1 MARMNSFTKMN
12 SLILAL
18 LIPVLIMYT
27 ISHQVSVGVIQQNLQ
42 DSQMNKLSFLL
53 KQLDDNVRQLS
64 MMANVLLK
72 DPNVKEF
79 RDLDLYGDEINVL
92 KTEQIISQ
100 KLNLQSVAN
109 AFSNSVV
116 IYAPRIQKAV
126 GQNSLVYYDRE
137 QLYRDAKPQ
146 WRYDSERGQFVLY
159 TFDPINSKSLVG
171 NARLIAKV
179 SFNAGNIVKMLDNY
193 HVEGSG
199 ETFLYRPADGELI
212 TSGFDPDFS
221 GMIVGRIGGR
231 DMQERGNHTVAV
243 NGADYLV
250 NYVKSAELGWYL
262 VDYVPLQKILAPVT
276 ESRTF
281 FYLFLGIML
290 LVSITIS
297 YVLYQ
302 NIRIPI
308 KNLIRSV
315 QQLKK
320 GNYATRISMKGG
332 NDFTFLIQRFNEMA
346 EQIENLVGKVYAEE
360 IRSREATM
368 KQLQSQINPHFLYN
382 CLAFMKSMAILE
394 NNDAI
399 VAMSVHLSKYYRY
412 TTRNEQQL
420 VPMREE
426 IELVRHYLA
435 IQNLQNKRLSYTIEI
450 PDAMLDL
457 LIPRLLIQPVV
468 ENAILHGIE
477 RHAEAGRIRISG
489 VQLIDENRITVEDDG
504 PGMNGQE
511 LQALARRLNLPL
523 TEEVGCGLWNVHQRL
538 KLQFEAGSGL
548 RFEAAELRGLK
559 VSLHWK

>member
-12 SLILAL
+12 ILILAL

-27 ISHQVSVGVIQQNLQ
+27 ISYRISVCVIEQNLQ

-53 KQLDDNVRQLS
+53 KQLDDNIRQLS

-109 AFSNSVV
+109 AFSNSIV

-126 GQNSLVYYDRE
+126 GQNSLVYYDQE
-137 QLYRDAKPQ
+137 QLYRDAKPN
-146 WRYDSERGQFVLY
+146 WHYDAEKGQFILY
-159 TFDPINSKSLVG
+159 AFDPINNKNLVG

-179 SFNAGNIVKMLDNY
+179 SFNSGNIVKMLDNY
-193 HVEGSG
+193 HSEGFG
-199 ETFLYRPADGELI
+199 ETFLYRPADGKRI

-221 GMIVGRIGGR
+221 GVITERISEGQLGE
-231 DMQERGNHTVAV
+231 QGNQTLAID
-243 NGADYLV
+243 GANYLI
-250 NYVKSAELGWYL
+250 NYVKSDELGWYV
-262 VDYVPLQKILAPVT
+262 VDYVPLQKILSPVT

-290 LVSITIS
+290 LVSTMIS
-297 YVLYQ
+297 YILYQ

-320 GNYATRISMKGG
+320 GNYSTRIQMKGA

-346 EQIENLVGKVYAEE
+346 EEIENLVGKVYAEE

-394 NNDAI
+394 NNEAI
-399 VAMSVHLSKYYRY
+399 IAMSVNLSKYYRY
-412 TTRNEQQL
+412 TTRNERQL
-420 VPMREE
+420 VTVREE
-426 IELVRHYLA
+426 MELVRNYLA
-435 IQNLQNKRLSYTIEI
+435 IQTLQTKRLSYSIEI
-450 PDAMLDL
+450 PESMLDL
-457 LIPRLLIQPVV
+457 PIPRLLIQPVV

-477 RHAEAGRIRISG
+477 GHPEAGRILIRG
-489 VQLIDENRITVEDDG
+489 EQLNGENRITVEDDG
-504 PGMNGQE
+504 PGMSGNEQ
-511 LQALARRLNLPL
+511 QALLRRINLPL
-523 TEEVGCGLWNVHQRL
+523 TEEIGCGLWNVHQRL
-538 KLQFEAGSGL
+538 KLQFDPGSGL
-548 RFEAAELRGLK
+548 NFETSGFRGLK